1 MKKISITVLPEFY
14 DRYINETDDLDL
26 SEVLE
31 SYGVNL
37 INEDK
42 DKLISIGNQVYE
54 TDKWTVK
61 DILQHLIDCERIFCY
76 RALRIARNDKTPL
89 PGFNENEY
97 IPEAR
102 TERRTIDDLLYEL
115 DSVRST
121 SILLFNSFDDE
132 MLLRAGI
139 CSGKNISVLA
149 IGFTIAGHM
158 LHHINVIKEKYFPLL
173 C

>member
-26 SEVLE
+26 SVALE
-31 SYGVNL
+31 SYSVSL
-37 INEDK
+37 IIEDK
-42 DKLISIGNQVYE
+42 DKLISLGNKVYE
-54 TDKWTVK
+54 RDKWTVK

-89 PGFNENEY
+89 PGFDENEY
-97 IPEAR
+97 IPEAK
-102 TERRTIDDLLYEL
+102 TERRTIDELLYEL
-115 DSVRST
+115 DSVRRT
-121 SILLFNSFDDE
+121 SILLFKSFDDE
-132 MLLRAGI
+132 MLLRAGM

-158 LHHINVIKEKYFPLL
+158 LHHINVIKEKYYPLI
-173 C
+173 

>member
-61 DILQHLIDCERIFCY
+61 DILQHLIDSERIFCY
-76 RALRIARNDKTPL
+76 RALRIARNDNTPL
-89 PGFNENEY
+89 PGFDENEY
-97 IPEAR
+97 IPEAK
-102 TERRTIDDLLYEL
+102 TERRTIDELLTEL
-115 DSVRST
+115 DSVRRT

-132 MLLRAGI
+132 MLLRAGM

-158 LHHINVIKEKYFPLL
+158 LHHVNVIKEKYYPLL
-173 C
+173 

>member
-89 PGFNENEY
+89 PGFDENVY
-97 IPEAR
+97 IPEAK
-102 TERRTIDDLLYEL
+102 TERRTIDELLTEL
-115 DSVRST
+115 DSVRRT

-132 MLLRAGI
+132 MLLRAGM

-149 IGFTIAGHM
+149 IGFTIAGHF
-158 LHHINVIKEKYFPLL
+158 LHHVNVIKEKYYPLL
-173 C
+173 